1 MSTHAFLQVP
11 TLPYPKIGSG
21 KVREIYD
28 AGDSLLIIA
37 TDRISAFDY
46 ILSPGIPGKGEI
58 LTQITH
64 LWLDLLTPFIR
75 HHRFPAHQQKLE
87 KVLKDYPELWL
98 RTMIVH
104 KLAPFPIEA
113 VVRGY
118 LTGSAW
124 KSYQKDGTAGEFV
137 LPEGILESASLG
149 SPLFTPSTKA
159 TEGHDESIDFS
170 TTVQLIGIEHATTV
184 RDWSRTIYRFAEILT
199 QRVGL
204 VLADTKFEFGT
215 DIEDQVWLID
225 EILTPDSSRYWPQED
240 YQPGAHPSSFD
251 KQYVRDFLL
260 GSHWDFQSSPPELPD
275 EIILGT
281 QNRYLEA
288 WKRLQ
293 KLRLL
298 STDELNAAWQEA
310 SRTTS

>member
-11 TLPYPKIGSG
+11 VLPYPKVGSG

-87 KVLKDYPELWL
+87 KVLKDFPELWQ

-104 KLAPFPIEA
+104 KLSPFPIEA

-124 KSYQKDGTAGEFV
+124 KSYQKDRTAGEFV
-137 LPEGILESASLG
+137 LPAGILESASLG
-149 SPLFTPSTKA
+149 TPLFTPSTKA
-159 TEGHDESIDFS
+159 TEGHDENIDYA
-170 TTVQLIGIEHATTV
+170 TTVQLIGEEHASIV
-184 RDWSRTIYRFAEILT
+184 SQWSRTIYRFAEVLA

-215 DIEDQVWLID
+215 DSQGKVWLID
-225 EILTPDSSRYWPQED
+225 EILTPDSSRYWPKEE
-240 YQPGAHPSSFD
+240 YKTGSNPPSFD
-251 KQYVRDFLL
+251 KQYVRNFLL
-260 GSHWDFQSSPPELPD
+260 KSDWDFQSSPPELPT
-275 EIILGT
+275 EIVLGT

-293 KLRLL
+293 NLRQLPAEDL
-298 STDELNAAWQEA
+298 QAAWQQA
-310 SRTTS
+310 AQLSS